1 VSEVRLVWTG
11 ERLQFIGE
19 TGYGQPIQ
27 VGGDTDGPGAK
38 PSDLLPISLAACT
51 AYDVVEILRKQRQG
65 LVGLEAVVRS
75 EQDLDPPWT
84 FRAIH
89 VTWIVRGDVDAHKAT
104 RAVELAESKYCAVA
118 ATIKDVVTL
127 THSIEL
133 LGPDVAQDTGNAV
146 DR

>member
-1 VSEVRLVWTG
+1 MRLVWTG
-11 ERLQFIGE
+11 ERLQFSGE
-19 TGYGQPIQ
+19 TGYGQAVH

-51 AYDVVEILRKQRQG
+51 AYDVVEILRKQRQR

-89 VTWIVRGDVDAHKAT
+89 ITWIVRGEVDERKAA

-118 ATIKDVVTL
+118 ATIKDVVKL
-127 THSIEL
+127 SHSIEL
-133 LGPDVAQDTGNAV
+133 LAEDVAGDDPAG
-146 DR
+146 

>member
-11 ERLQFIGE
+11 ERLQFTGE
-19 TGYGQPIQ
+19 TGYGQPIR
-27 VGGDTDGPGAK
+27 VGGDTDGAGAK

-51 AYDVVEILRKQRQG
+51 AYDVVEILRKQRQR

-89 VTWIVRGDVDAHKAT
+89 IIWIVRGEVDARKAT
-104 RAVELAESKYCAVA
+104 RAVELAESKYCAIA
-118 ATIKDVVTL
+118 ATIKGVVTL
-127 THSIEL
+127 SHSIEMV
-133 LGPDVAQDTGNAV
+133 GPEGIPKT
-146 DR
+146 

>member
-1 VSEVRLVWTG
+1 MWTG

-19 TGYGQPIQ
+19 TGYGQPIR

-65 LVGLEAVVRS
+65 LVGLEALVGS

-89 VTWIVRGDVDAHKAT
+89 VTWIVRGDVDPHKAA
-104 RAVELAESKYCAVA
+104 RAVELAESKYCAIA

-133 LGPDVAQDTGNAV
+133 LGPDVAEDTGNAA